1 MTEEPAFSQVEK
13 TPLRNRRERVR
24 EATSREIKNI
34 ARRHL
39 TAHGASGVSLRAIA
53 REMGM
58 TAPGL
63 YRYFTSLNDLLEVL
77 RADLFA
83 ELGAAVD
90 AAEAAVPA
98 ADTDGR
104 LLSALRAVRAW
115 GLANRAE
122 FALLFGPAATQAADP
137 DDSPAAEAGRRF
149 AATFVALFD
158 QLIAEGRFTVP
169 AETEASAALRGQL
182 EAFAR
187 LTGFSGDR
195 ASIGATRVLLGCWVR
210 FYGVVCMEVF
220 QHLGFVSDDMEAL
233 FEDELRDLVSG
244 LGVAYRSPVPPAPPA

>member
-1 MTEEPAFSQVEK
+1 MTRDPAFPQVENA
-13 TPLRNRRERVR
+13 PSGSRRERVR
-24 EATSREIKNI
+24 KATSEEIKEI

-39 TAHGASGVSLRAIA
+39 TAHGASGVSLRAVA

-63 YRYFTSLNDLLEVL
+63 YRYFRSLGDLMEALQ
-77 RADLFA
+77 ADLFA
-83 ELGAAVD
+83 ELAAAVD
-90 AAEAAVPA
+90 AAEAALPT

-122 FALLFGPAATQAADP
+122 FALLFGPATTQTFPEDG
-137 DDSPAAEAGRRF
+137 SPASEAGRRF

-158 QLIAEGRFTVP
+158 RLIAEGRFTVP
-169 AETEASAALRGQL
+169 EEPEASPTLCAQL

-187 LTGFSGDR
+187 LTGFGGDR
-195 ASIGATRVLLGCWVR
+195 ASIGAIRVLLRCWVR
-210 FYGVVCMEVF
+210 FYGIVCMEVF
-220 QHLGFVSDDMEAL
+220 QHLAFVADDMEAL
-233 FEDELRDLVSG
+233 FEAELRDLARD
-244 LGVAYRSPVPPAPPA
+244 LGVAYQAP

>member
-1 MTEEPAFSQVEK
+1 MRQ
-13 TPLRNRRERVR
+13 
-24 EATSREIKNI
+24 ATSREIKEI

-63 YRYFTSLNDLLEVL
+63 YRYFTGLGDLMEALQ
-77 RADLFA
+77 ADLFA
-83 ELGAAVD
+83 ELAAAVD
-90 AAEAAVPA
+90 AAEASVPA

-104 LLSALRAVRAW
+104 LLAALRAVRAW

-122 FALLFGPAATQAADP
+122 FALLFGPAASQAAAAE
-137 DDSPAAEAGRRF
+137 DSPAAEAGRRF

-169 AETEASAALRGQL
+169 AEAEASPALRSQL

-195 ASIGATRVLLGCWVR
+195 ASSGAIRVLLSCWVR
-210 FYGVVCMEVF
+210 FYGIVCMEVF
-220 QHLGFVSDDMEAL
+220 QHLGFVADDMEAL
-233 FEDELRDLVSG
+233 FEAELRDLAAG
-244 LGVAYRSPVPPAPPA
+244 LGVAYRAP